1 MKSFKLMFSVLIFEF
16 YLRVDFFDV
25 AAYIQS
31 QFLSDFILCVH
42 GRNLSLKKSNGIANN
57 I

>member
-25 AAYIQS
+25 EAYIQS